1 MLVSLENAGIFRSNK
16 WLVRGVSMG
25 VEPGEIVTLIGPNG
39 SGKSTTAKLALGVLA
54 TDEGMASRKEKL
66 RASYVPQKL
75 KLSPT
80 LPLSVARFLC
90 LTNKADRH
98 QITAALRATETD
110 HLAAEQMVN
119 LSGGEFQRVLLAR
132 AILCSP
138 EFLVLDEPVQ
148 GVDFNGELAL
158 YKLIED
164 IRNRLDC
171 GILLISHDL
180 HVVMSTTDRVICLNG
195 HVCCS
200 GTPANVASSA
210 EFKSLFGERA
220 ASGLAF
226 YEHRHDHEHRPDG
239 SIEMR
244 NSAPDDSIE
253 TRDSA
258 PDGRR
263 GPEGGV
269 SPPPNSQNISNP
281 NTSRAN
287 PANPNRNN
295 QDKVNLDV

>member
-1 MLVSLENAGIFRSNK
+1 MLVSLENAGIFRSRK

-54 TDEGMASRKEKL
+54 ADEGSASRKAQL

-75 KLSPT
+75 KLSPN
-80 LPLSVARFLC
+80 LPLSVTRFLL
-90 LTNKADRH
+90 LTNKADKS
-98 QITAALRATETD
+98 QINAALRATETD
-110 HLAAEQMVN
+110 HLANQQMVN

-148 GVDFNGELAL
+148 GVDFNGEVAL

-200 GTPANVASSA
+200 GTPANVASSD

-220 ASGLAF
+220 TSGLAL
-226 YEHRHDHEHRPDG
+226 YEHRHDHEHHPDG
-239 SIEMR
+239 SIAITGAGSTTMR
-244 NSAPDDSIE
+244 ASDNGIAPPPDDRPGSHNPVHHN
-253 TRDSA
+253 
-258 PDGRR
+258 PDGH
-263 GPEGGV
+263 
-269 SPPPNSQNISNP
+269 NP
-281 NTSRAN
+281 DSHS
-287 PANPNRNN
+287 
-295 QDKVNLDV
+295 KVNPDV

>member
-98 QITAALRATETD
+98 QITAALQATETD

-269 SPPPNSQNISNP
+269 SPPPASQKIS
-281 NTSRAN
+281 SAN

-295 QDKVNLDV
+295 QDKVNQDV